1 MSHVSV
7 QLSSVWLY
15 SAKSCDGPMK
25 TDNIHIFTSSSF
37 PAVTNELWTIILTL
51 ILSEWL
57 NQAAALK
64 VWLTADARCTLISSC
79 LRAAR
84 LNCSDGGRRVVILW
98 ITSWKFTLKTAY
110 LHIYS
115 FIHLFMFFFFFCW
128 KFHCFSSLSFSL
140 NLLFLSC

>member
-1 MSHVSV
+1 MFQFSFPVCGFTQPNHVTV
-7 QLSSVWLY
+7 LWKQ
-15 SAKSCDGPMK
+15 
-25 TDNIHIFTSSSF
+25 TIFTFLRAPVSQQWQTSSERSSSHWF
-37 PAVTNELWTIILTL
+37 
-51 ILSEWL
+51 LSEWL

-115 FIHLFMFFFFFCW
+115 FIHLFMFFFFFCCW